1 MSSDRDLKLVLWIVA
16 GLVVFWAIALPAIIK
31 GPAFLQPQGAGPQ
44 PTSGGGGT
52 GA

>member
-1 MSSDRDLKLVLWIVA
+1 MSGNEKIMWWTIAGIVLFWII
-16 GLVVFWAIALPAIIK
+16 AIPAMALSKP
-31 GPAFLQPQGAGPQ
+31 FGAGPQ